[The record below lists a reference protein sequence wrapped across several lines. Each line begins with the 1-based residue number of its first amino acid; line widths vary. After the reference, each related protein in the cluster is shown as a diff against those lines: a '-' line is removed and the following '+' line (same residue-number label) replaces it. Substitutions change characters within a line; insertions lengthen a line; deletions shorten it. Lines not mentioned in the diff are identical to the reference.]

1 MAKFTRVL
9 SNGQAIVLRVAA
21 SLSRDPEKG
30 AERKPDVAEYMTC
43 GEEMKLEERKTEADG
58 RVKEKQGLQISS
70 TVDLKEAEGKT

>member
-43 GEEMKLEERKTEADG
+43 GEEMKLEERRKRMG
-58 RVKEKQGLQISS
+58 G
-70 TVDLKEAEGKT
+70 